1 MNLALFDFDGTI
13 TTGETY
19 PAFVRASITP
29 DRLRGRWR
37 LVPYVAGY
45 RMGLVSGTRV
55 REVVTCHAYA
65 GADAAQVDEAG
76 EAFARDV
83 LPGLL
88 RADMLARVEAH
99 RARGDRVVVVSGAFD
114 VYLAPW
120 CRAHGLELL
129 CSSLERVDGVLTGR
143 YAGAQCVLDEKVR
156 RVREACDLAGARHI
170 SAYGDTPEDGP
181 MLALAHE
188 RWYRGERIA

>member
-1 MNLALFDFDGTI
+1 MDLALFDFDGTL
-13 TTGETY
+13 TTMETY
-19 PAFVRASITP
+19 PAFVRASVTP

-37 LVPYVAGY
+37 LAPYVAGY

-55 REVVTCHAYA
+55 REIVTRHAYA
-65 GADAAQVDEAG
+65 GAEPARVDAAG

-99 RARGDRVVVVSGAFD
+99 RAHGDRVIVVSGAFD

-120 CRAHGLELL
+120 CRTHGIEVL

-156 RVREACDLAGARHI
+156 RVREACDLAGAARI
-170 SAYGDTPEDGP
+170 TAYGDTPEDRP